1 MYFLRGF
8 LSESRISRRIKKWQ
22 THLNILIMSSGYVRR
37 ASERALMQDTSCR
50 ASRKSRLTGSIRF
63 NDMIRLHGRRRGLP
77 AAPVARSG
85 AFDAFRQHGA
95 GSDYRARLL
104 CFWDNPFAA
113 VFGRQENNRPFLF
126 ASGRYIHI
134 SIFILVVFGLFW
146 GIIYQSTRQEVII
159 IFGVF
164 LSNSGRF

>member
-8 LSESRISRRIKKWQ
+8 LSELRIFRRINKWQ
-22 THLNILIMSSGYVRR
+22 THLNILIMPSGYVRR
-37 ASERALMQDTSCR
+37 ESERALMQDTSFALHARATCR
-50 ASRKSRLTGSIRF
+50 AIRF

-104 CFWDNPFAA
+104 CFWDNPFA
-113 VFGRQENNRPFLF
+113 
-126 ASGRYIHI
+126 
-134 SIFILVVFGLFW
+134 VVF
-146 GIIYQSTRQEVII
+146 R
-159 IFGVF
+159 
-164 LSNSGRF
+164 R